1 MKWRRSYLKEQ
12 IFSAFRISCSSL
24 LIWSL
29 AGCGLYVPE
38 IQESP
43 LNPSGGQL
51 LVKAIINSIH
61 CEVKNAVLYV
71 LGPKGVPQDL
81 SRQQGAF
88 MNNWGMQMALTLTVE
103 EKSTLS
109 PVAVLTPLSP
119 PTAIFTMG
127 LGASGST
134 DATRKETL
142 NFYYTVDQL
151 RSGRPCPDPNN
162 LEPYAPRDS
171 LLLQNDLKLK
181 EWLFDVIMAVGTR
194 EIGAPVDA
202 KSILK
207 QNVIAHEVKFEVV
220 TTGNATPAWKLLRV
234 NVNQSGTF
242 LSATRDRTHDLT
254 ITFGPID
261 PTQKNGGLIPIAESI
276 HAISLFG
283 LAAGAA
289 AKSAVGN

>member
-1 MKWRRSYLKEQ
+1 MKQFPSFGRPL
-12 IFSAFRISCSSL
+12 AFGKLCAGLFIA
-24 LIWSL
+24 SL
-29 AGCGLYVPE
+29 AGCGTYVPE
-38 IQESP
+38 IQENP
-43 LNPSGGQL
+43 LNPQGGQL
-51 LVKAIINSIH
+51 LVKAIVNSIH
-61 CEVKNAVLYV
+61 CEVKNAVLFV
-71 LGPKGVPQDL
+71 LGPKGVPQDR

-88 MNNWGMQMALTLTVE
+88 MNHWGLQMALTLTVE

-109 PVAVLTPLSP
+109 PVSVLTPLSP
-119 PTAIFTMG
+119 ATSIFTMG
-127 LGASGST
+127 LGASASA

-151 RSGRPCPDPNN
+151 RGGRPCPVPNN
-162 LEPYAPRDS
+162 LEPNAPPDS
-171 LLLQNDLKLK
+171 LFLQNDLKLK
-181 EWLFDVIMAVGTR
+181 EWLLDVVMAVGTD
-194 EIGAPVDA
+194 EIGAPTDV

-207 QNVIAHEVKFEVV
+207 QNVIGHEVKFEVV
-220 TTGNATPAWKLLRV
+220 TSGNATPAWKLLRV

-242 LSATRDRTHDLT
+242 ASASRDRTHDLT

-261 PTQKNGGLIPIAESI
+261 PAQKNGGLIPIAENI